1 MNAREA
7 VARKSNRIIHW
18 IHKMS
23 RGWDHLRHK
32 IGLEL
37 IQVDIQAAF
46 KAEGGGDARDDLGND
61 SVQVREARGLNSEVS
76 LADIVDGLVI
86 NLLE

>member
-1 MNAREA
+1 
-7 VARKSNRIIHW
+7 
-18 IHKMS
+18 
-23 RGWDHLRHK
+23 
-32 IGLEL
+32 LEL
-37 IQVDIQAAF
+37 IQVDIEAAV
-46 KAEGGGDARDDLGND
+46 KAEGGGDARDNLGND